1 VRPGGG
7 IISNMDARR
16 DVIEYGFRRWII
28 VLGVMLAPLME
39 TIDSSIVN
47 VALPTIQG
55 NLGATLDE
63 AAWVITGYLVANVIV
78 IPLTPWLQTRFGR
91 RQYFTATVIGFTT
104 ASVLCGLS
112 GSIEALIG
120 LRILQ
125 GLFGGGLIATAQA
138 TLRDTFTTAE
148 VGLSQGIFAVII
160 LVGPIIAPMLG
171 GYLVDAASWQWI
183 FFINVVPGIISATVV
198 ATMLRNPTEPAPA
211 GVDVRGIVLL
221 TLALGGLQFVL
232 EEGERRDWFDS
243 ASIVVAAVIAAAGGI
258 AFAFWELFG
267 TRTPIVDL
275 RILRYRTVSIGV
287 VLAAGIAATLFG
299 TTFVLPQ
306 FTQGVLGFTAFGS
319 GELLLFRA
327 LPIMLIAPLVA
338 GLVGAG
344 RVDVRIAMGTG
355 YLLTAIGSF
364 LIAGTTTSST
374 SFAEFL
380 PGLVIGG
387 LGTAMLFIPLLI
399 AVQTATSADD
409 APKASSFITLAFQ
422 LGGSVASAMLVTL
435 IDRRSDFHAQIIA
448 GNLDLARPVVR
459 SALQAVTP
467 AQLAGL
473 ATVQAQTL
481 AFADVA
487 YAAAAIAAILIPIVF
502 LLQRSQHTITEVTF
516 E

>member
-1 VRPGGG
+1 ME
-7 IISNMDARR
+7 SRR
-16 DVIEYGFRRWII
+16 DTVEHGLRRWII

-47 VALPTIQG
+47 VALPTLQG

-91 RQYFTATVIGFTT
+91 RQYFTATVIGFTL
-104 ASVLCGLS
+104 ASVLCGFA
-112 GSIEALIG
+112 GSIEMLIV
-120 LRILQ
+120 LRVAQ

-148 VGLSQGIFAVII
+148 VGLGQGIFAVVI
-160 LVGPIIAPMLG
+160 LVGPIVAPMLG

-183 FFINVVPGIISATVV
+183 FFINVVPGIISAIVV
-198 ATMLRNPTEPAPA
+198 STMLRNPTDPEPAR
-211 GVDVRGIVLL
+211 VDVTGIALL
-221 TLALGGLQFVL
+221 TVALGTLQFVL

-243 ASIVVAAVIAAAGGI
+243 TTIVVCAIVAAIGTISFIA
-258 AFAFWELFG
+258 WELYG

-275 RILRYRTVSIGV
+275 RVLRYRTVAIGV

-306 FTQGVLGFTAFGS
+306 FTQNVLGFTAFGS

-327 LPIMLIAPLVA
+327 LPVMLLAPLVA

-344 RVDVRIAMGTG
+344 RLDVRIAMATG
-355 YLLTAIGSF
+355 YMLTAIGSY
-364 LIAGTTTSST
+364 LTAGVTTSDT
-374 SFAEFL
+374 AFGEFL
-380 PGLVIGG
+380 PGLILGG

-399 AVQTATSADD
+399 AVQTATNAED

-422 LGGSVASAMLVTL
+422 LGGSVASAGLVTL
-435 IDRRSDFHAQIIA
+435 LDRRGDFHFAILGSSITA
-448 GNLDLARPVVR
+448 KNLAVSGPLHGVAPGQFLNL
-459 SALQAVTP
+459 ALQ
-467 AQLAGL
+467 
-473 ATVQAQTL
+473 QAQTL

-487 YAAAAIAAILIPIVF
+487 YGVALLAAVLAPLVF
-502 LLQRSQHTITEVTF
+502 LLARPRGPIEGVSF

>member
-1 VRPGGG
+1 
-7 IISNMDARR
+7 MDSRH
-16 DVIEYGFRRWII
+16 DVVEYGLRRWII

-55 NLGATLDE
+55 SLGATLDE
-63 AAWVITGYLVANVIV
+63 AAWVITGYLIANVII

-91 RQYFTATVIGFTT
+91 RQYFTVTVIGFTV

-112 GSIEALIG
+112 TSTEGLIA
-120 LRILQ
+120 LRIVQ

-138 TLRDTFTTAE
+138 TLRDTFTVAE

-160 LVGPIIAPMLG
+160 LIGPIIAPMLG

-183 FFINVVPGIISATVV
+183 FFINVIPGAISAIVIG
-198 ATMLRNPTEPAPA
+198 TMLRNPTDPAA
-211 GVDVRGIVLL
+211 ADVDIGGIALL
-221 TLALGGLQFVL
+221 TLALGSMQFVF

-243 ASIVVAAVIAAAGGI
+243 ASIVIAAIVAAAGTI
-258 AFAFWELFG
+258 AFALWELFG
-267 TRTPIVDL
+267 TRAPIVDL
-275 RILRYRTVSIGV
+275 RILRYRTVSVGV
-287 VLAAGIAATLFG
+287 ILAAGIAATLFG

-306 FTQGVLGFTAFGS
+306 YTQGVLGFTAFGS

-338 GLVGAG
+338 GLVGSG
-344 RVDVRIAMGTG
+344 RIDVRAAMATG

-374 SFAEFL
+374 SFAQFI
-380 PGLVIGG
+380 PGLAIGG

-399 AVQTATSADD
+399 AVQTSTSPED

-422 LGGSVASAMLVTL
+422 LGGSIASAMLVTL
-435 IDRRSDFHAQIIA
+435 IDRRTDFHTQIVGA
-448 GNLDLARPVVR
+448 NLDLARPVVR
-459 SALQAVTP
+459 NALALISPQ
-467 AQLAGL
+467 QLL
-473 ATVQAQTL
+473 AMATAQAQTL

-487 YAAAAIAAILIPIVF
+487 YTAGAIAAILIPVVF
-502 LLQRSQHTITEVTF
+502 LLQRSQHTITEVSF

>member
-1 VRPGGG
+1 METR
-7 IISNMDARR
+7 A
-16 DVIEYGFRRWII
+16 DVVEHGLRRWII

-91 RQYFTATVIGFTT
+91 RQYFTATVIGFTVVS
-104 ASVLCGLS
+104 ALCGIS
-112 GSIEALIG
+112 GSIEMLIV
-120 LRILQ
+120 LRIVQ

-138 TLRDTFTTAE
+138 TLRDTFTTSE

-183 FFINVVPGIISATVV
+183 FFINVVPGVISAVV
-198 ATMLRNPTEPAPA
+198 VGTMLRNPTDPEPA
-211 GVDVRGIVLL
+211 GVDTGGIMLL

-232 EEGERRDWFDS
+232 EEGERRDWFSS
-243 ASIVVAAVIAAAGGI
+243 ASIVIAAVTAAIGSV
-258 AFAFWELFG
+258 AFVLWELFG
-267 TRTPIVDL
+267 TREPIVDL
-275 RILRYRTVSIGV
+275 RILRYRTVSVGV

-306 FTQGVLGFTAFGS
+306 YTQGILGFTAFGS

-327 LPIMLIAPLVA
+327 LPIMLIAPVVA

-344 RVDVRIAMGTG
+344 RVDVRAAMATG

-364 LIAGTTTSST
+364 LIAGMTSSST
-374 SFAEFL
+374 SFTQLL

-399 AVQTATSADD
+399 AVQTATSAED

-435 IDRRSDFHAQIIA
+435 IDRRADFHAQIIG
-448 GNLDLARPVVR
+448 GNLTLDHPAVR
-459 SALQAVTP
+459 NALQVISP
-467 AQLAGL
+467 AQLAAM
-473 ATVQAQTL
+473 ATAQAQTL

-487 YAAAAIAAILIPIVF
+487 YAAAAIAAVLIPIVF
-502 LLQRSQHTITEVTF
+502 LLQRSRHTITEISF

>member
-1 VRPGGG
+1 MEIR
-7 IISNMDARR
+7 A
-16 DVIEYGFRRWII
+16 DVVEHGLRRWII

-91 RQYFTATVIGFTT
+91 RQYFTATVIGFTVVS
-104 ASVLCGLS
+104 ALCGMS
-112 GSIEALIG
+112 GSIETLIV
-120 LRILQ
+120 LRIVQ

-171 GYLVDAASWQWI
+171 GYLVDVASWQWI
-183 FFINVVPGIISATVV
+183 FFINVLPGVISAVV
-198 ATMLRNPTEPAPA
+198 VGTMLRNPTEPESA
-211 GVDVRGIVLL
+211 GVDTGGIVLL

-243 ASIVVAAVIAAAGGI
+243 TSICIAAATAAIGGI
-258 AFAFWELFG
+258 AFVLWELYG
-267 TRTPIVDL
+267 TREPIVDL
-275 RILRYRTVSIGV
+275 RILRYRTVSVGV

-306 FTQGVLGFTAFGS
+306 YTQGILGFTAFGS

-327 LPIMLIAPLVA
+327 LPIMLIAPVVA

-344 RVDVRIAMGTG
+344 RVDVRAAMATG
-355 YLLTAIGSF
+355 YLLTAIGSY
-364 LIAGTTTSST
+364 LIASMTSSST
-374 SFAEFL
+374 SFTQLL

-435 IDRRSDFHAQIIA
+435 IDRRSDFHAAIIG
-448 GNLDLARPVVR
+448 GNLTLDHPAVR
-459 SALQAVTP
+459 NALQAISP
-467 AQLAGL
+467 AQLAAL
-473 ATVQAQTL
+473 ATAQAQTL

-487 YAAAAIAAILIPIVF
+487 YAAAAIAAVLIPIVF
-502 LLQRSQHTITEVTF
+502 LLQRSRHAITEISF

>member
-1 VRPGGG
+1 ME
-7 IISNMDARR
+7 SRR
-16 DVIEYGFRRWII
+16 DTVEHGLRRWII

-47 VALPTIQG
+47 VALPTLQG

-91 RQYFTATVIGFTT
+91 RQYFTATVIGFTV
-104 ASVLCGLS
+104 ASVLCGFA
-112 GSIEALIG
+112 GSIEMLIV
-120 LRILQ
+120 LRIVQ

-138 TLRDTFTTAE
+138 TLRDTFTVAE
-148 VGLSQGIFAVII
+148 VGLGQGIFAVVI
-160 LVGPIIAPMLG
+160 LVGPIVAPMLG
-171 GYLVDAASWQWI
+171 GYIVDAASWQWI
-183 FFINVVPGIISATVV
+183 FFINVVPGVISAIVV
-198 ATMLRNPTEPAPA
+198 GTMLRNPTDPEPAR
-211 GVDVRGIVLL
+211 VDVTGIALL
-221 TLALGGLQFVL
+221 TVALGTLQFVL

-243 ASIVVAAVIAAAGGI
+243 TTIVVCAVIAAIGSV
-258 AFAFWELFG
+258 AFVLWELYG

-275 RILRYRTVSIGV
+275 RVLRYRTVAIGV
-287 VLAAGIAATLFG
+287 ILAAGIAATLFG

-306 FTQGVLGFTAFGS
+306 FTQNVLGFTAFGS

-327 LPIMLIAPLVA
+327 LPVMLLAPLVA

-344 RVDVRIAMGTG
+344 RVDVRIAMATG
-355 YLLTAIGSF
+355 YVLTAIGSF
-364 LIAGTTTSST
+364 ITAGITTSNT

-380 PGLVIGG
+380 PGLILGG

-399 AVQTATSADD
+399 AVQTATTAED

-422 LGGSVASAMLVTL
+422 LGGSLASAALVTL
-435 IDRRSDFHAQIIA
+435 LDRRGDFHFAILGSAISA
-448 GNLDLARPVVR
+448 NNL
-459 SALQAVTP
+459 AVSGRLHGVAP
-467 AQLAGL
+467 AQFLNL
-473 ATVQAQTL
+473 VIQQAQTL

-487 YAAAAIAAILIPIVF
+487 YGVALLAALLAPLVF
-502 LLQRSQHTITEVTF
+502 LLARPRGPIEGVSF

>member
-1 VRPGGG
+1 MIG
-7 IISNMDARR
+7 SMESRR
-16 DVIEYGFRRWII
+16 DTVEYGLRRWII

-47 VALPTIQG
+47 VALPTLQG
-55 NLGATLDE
+55 NLGATLDQ

-91 RQYFTATVIGFTT
+91 RQYFTITVIGFTV
-104 ASVLCGLS
+104 ASILCGLS
-112 GSIEALIG
+112 GSIDQLIV
-120 LRILQ
+120 LRIIQ

-138 TLRDTFTTAE
+138 TLRDIFKPEE
-148 VGLSQGIFAVII
+148 VGLSQGIFAVVI

-183 FFINVVPGIISATVV
+183 FFINVVPGVFSALVIS
-198 ATMLRNPTEPAPA
+198 TMLRNPTDPAPA
-211 GVDVRGIVLL
+211 KVDVTGIALL
-221 TLALGGLQFVL
+221 TVALGTLQFVL

-243 ASIVVAAVIAAAGGI
+243 STIVFASFIALIGTI
-258 AFAFWELFG
+258 AFVVWELYG

-275 RILRYRTVSIGV
+275 RILRYRTVSVGV
-287 VLAAGIAATLFG
+287 ILAAGIAATLFG

-327 LPIMLIAPLVA
+327 LPVMLLAPVVA

-344 RVDVRIAMGTG
+344 RVDVRVTMAVG
-355 YLLTAIGSF
+355 YGLTALGSF
-364 LIAGTTTSST
+364 LTAGVTTSDT
-374 SFAEFL
+374 SFTQFL
-380 PGLVIGG
+380 PGLILGG

-399 AVQTATSADD
+399 AVQTATTTED
-409 APKASSFITLAFQ
+409 APKASSFVTLAFQ
-422 LGGSVASAMLVTL
+422 LGGSIASAMLVTTL
-435 IDRRSDFHAQIIA
+435 DRRSDFHYSIL
-448 GNLDLARPVVR
+448 G
-459 SALQAVTP
+459 SAMTP
-467 AQLAGL
+467 ANLALRGSLHAAQPQNIFGL
-473 ATVQAQTL
+473 VMAQAQTL

-487 YAAAAIAAILIPIVF
+487 YAVTACAALLIPLVF
-502 LLQRSQHTITEVTF
+502 LLQRPKGPIDGVSF

>member
-1 VRPGGG
+1 
-7 IISNMDARR
+7 MDTRV
-16 DVIEYGFRRWII
+16 DVVEHGLRRWII

-63 AAWVITGYLVANVIV
+63 SAWIITGYLVANVIV
-78 IPLTPWLQTRFGR
+78 IPLTPWLATRFGR
-91 RQYFTATVIGFTT
+91 RQYFTATIIGFTIVS
-104 ASVLCGLS
+104 ALCGLS
-112 GSIEALIG
+112 GSIEALIV
-120 LRILQ
+120 LRIVQ

-183 FFINVVPGIISATVV
+183 FFINVVPGVISAVV
-198 ATMLRNPTEPAPA
+198 VGTMLRNPTEPAAA
-211 GVDVRGIVLL
+211 GVDTGGIVLL
-221 TLALGGLQFVL
+221 TLALGSLQFVL
-232 EEGERRDWFDS
+232 EEGERRDWFSS
-243 ASIVVAAVIAAAGGI
+243 ASIVIAAVTAAVGGV
-258 AFAFWELFG
+258 AFALWELFG
-267 TRTPIVDL
+267 TREPIVDL
-275 RILRYRTVSIGV
+275 RILRYRTVSVGV

-306 FTQGVLGFTAFGS
+306 YTQGILGFTAFGS

-327 LPIMLIAPLVA
+327 LPIMLIAPVVA

-344 RVDVRIAMGTG
+344 RVDVRAAMATG
-355 YLLTAIGSF
+355 YLLTAIGSY
-364 LIAGTTTSST
+364 LIAGMTSSST
-374 SFAEFL
+374 SFTQLL

-399 AVQTATSADD
+399 AVQTSTSSDD

-435 IDRRSDFHAQIIA
+435 IDRRADFHAQIIGA
-448 GNLDLARPVVR
+448 NLTLDHPAVR
-459 SALQAVTP
+459 NALQAISP
-467 AQLAGL
+467 SQLAAM
-473 ATVQAQTL
+473 ATAQAQTL

-502 LLQRSQHTITEVTF
+502 LLQRSRHTITEISF

>member
-1 VRPGGG
+1 
-7 IISNMDARR
+7 MEMRR
-16 DVIEYGFRRWII
+16 DVVEHGLRRWII

-55 NLGATLDE
+55 NLGATLDQ
-63 AAWVITGYLVANVIV
+63 AAWVITGYLVANVII

-91 RQYFTATVIGFTT
+91 RQYFTATVIGFTA
-104 ASVLCGLS
+104 ASVLCGMS
-112 GSIEALIG
+112 SSIGALIA

-138 TLRDTFTTAE
+138 TLRDTFTLEE
-148 VGLSQGIFAVII
+148 VGLGQGVFAVVI

-183 FFINVVPGIISATVV
+183 FFINVLPGAISAIVV
-198 ATMLRNPTEPAPA
+198 ATMLRNPTEPEAA
-211 GVDVRGIVLL
+211 AVDVGGIVLL

-243 ASIVVAAVIAAAGGI
+243 GSIIVAAAVSAAASI
-258 AFAFWELFG
+258 AFVLWELYG
-267 TRTPIVDL
+267 TRRPIVDL
-275 RILRYRTVSIGV
+275 HILRYRTVSVGIL
-287 VLAAGIAATLFG
+287 LAAGIAATLFG

-306 FTQGVLGFTAFGS
+306 YTQNVLGFTAFGS

-344 RVDVRIAMGTG
+344 RIDVRITMAVG
-355 YLLTAIGSF
+355 YLLTGIGSF
-364 LIAGTTTSST
+364 LIAGVTTSMT
-374 SFAEFL
+374 SFEQFL

-399 AVQTATSADD
+399 AVQTSTSADD

-422 LGGSVASAMLVTL
+422 LGGSIASAILVTM
-435 IDRRSDFHAQIIA
+435 IDRRADFHASIIGA
-448 GNLDLARPVVR
+448 NLTLARPEVR
-459 SALQAVTP
+459 DVLQSVAP
-467 AQLAGL
+467 QQLAGL
-473 ATVQAQTL
+473 AAAQAQTL
-481 AFADVA
+481 AFADLA
-487 YAAAAIAAILIPIVF
+487 YAVAAVAAVLIPIVF
-502 LLQRSQHTITEVTF
+502 LLARSRHTITEISF

>member
-1 VRPGGG
+1 
-7 IISNMDARR
+7 MDTRA
-16 DVIEYGFRRWII
+16 DVVEHGLRRWII

-91 RQYFTATVIGFTT
+91 RQYFTATVIGFTIVS
-104 ASVLCGLS
+104 ALCGMS
-112 GSIEALIG
+112 GSIEMLIV
-120 LRILQ
+120 LRIVQ

-183 FFINVVPGIISATVV
+183 FFINIVPGVISAVV
-198 ATMLRNPTEPAPA
+198 VSTMLRNPTEPESA
-211 GVDVRGIVLL
+211 GVDVGGIMLL

-243 ASIVVAAVIAAAGGI
+243 GSICIAAATAAVAGL
-258 AFAFWELFG
+258 AFVFWELYG
-267 TRTPIVDL
+267 TREPIVDL
-275 RILRYRTVSIGV
+275 RILRYRTVSVGV

-306 FTQGVLGFTAFGS
+306 YTQGILGFTAFGS

-327 LPIMLIAPLVA
+327 LPIMLIAPVVA

-344 RVDVRIAMGTG
+344 RVDVRAAMATG

-364 LIAGTTTSST
+364 LIAGMTSSST
-374 SFAEFL
+374 SFTQLL

-399 AVQTATSADD
+399 AVQTSTSADD

-435 IDRRSDFHAQIIA
+435 IDRRADFHAQIIG
-448 GNLDLARPVVR
+448 GNLTLDHPAVR
-459 SALQAVTP
+459 NALQAISP
-467 AQLAGL
+467 SQLAAV
-473 ATVQAQTL
+473 ATEQAQTL

-502 LLQRSQHTITEVTF
+502 FLQRSRHTITEISF

>member
-1 VRPGGG
+1 MIRHME
-7 IISNMDARR
+7 SRR
-16 DVIEYGFRRWII
+16 DTVEYGLRRWII

-47 VALPTIQG
+47 VALPTLQG

-91 RQYFTATVIGFTT
+91 RQYFTLTIIGFTI

-112 GSIEALIG
+112 GSIDELIV

-138 TLRDTFTTAE
+138 TLRDTFTAEE
-148 VGLSQGIFAVII
+148 VGLSQGIFAVIV

-183 FFINVVPGIISATVV
+183 FFINVVPGVISAVV
-198 ATMLRNPTEPAPA
+198 VGTMLRNPTDPVPAK
-211 GVDVRGIVLL
+211 VDVTGIALL
-221 TLALGGLQFVL
+221 TLALGSLQFVL

-243 ASIVVAAVIAAAGGI
+243 TTIVVCAVLSAIGI
-258 AFAFWELFG
+258 VAFVLWELYG
-267 TRTPIVDL
+267 TRDPIVDL
-275 RILRYRTVSIGV
+275 RILRYRTVSVGV
-287 VLAAGIAATLFG
+287 LLAGGIAATLFG

-306 FTQGVLGFTAFGS
+306 FTQNVLGFTAFGS

-327 LPIMLIAPLVA
+327 LPVMLLAPVVA
-338 GLVGAG
+338 GLVGTG
-344 RVDVRIAMGTG
+344 RLDVRIAMATG
-355 YLLTAIGSF
+355 YALTAVGSF
-364 LIAGTTTSST
+364 LVAGVTTSDT
-374 SFAEFL
+374 GFTDFL
-380 PGLVIGG
+380 PGLILGG

-399 AVQTATSADD
+399 AVQTATDASD

-422 LGGSVASAMLVTL
+422 LGGSIASAGLVTTL
-435 IDRRSDFHAQIIA
+435 DRRADFHFAVLGSAITRA
-448 GNLDLARPVVR
+448 NLAIRGPLHGVAPQQF
-459 SALQAVTP
+459 L
-467 AQLAGL
+467 GL
-473 ATVQAQTL
+473 VSGQSQTL

-487 YAAAAIAAILIPIVF
+487 YGVALLAAVLCPIVF
-502 LLQRSQHTITEVTF
+502 LLQRPRGPIQNVSF